1 MPKISTTHLPSTPD
15 LQASRRHFLAGAAA
29 VAVAGL
35 GGRAHALSA
44 DEAKALI
51 LKVTQEVQG
60 IINSGKSESA
70 MIRDFE
76 GIFKKYADVPRIAA
90 TLLGPPW
97 RSASS
102 SEKSAYVTALSGY
115 LSRKYGRQF
124 REFIGAQITLDK
136 ATDLGRKGVIV
147 ASTVKTD
154 VFAPFP
160 VEWHVIEAGGR
171 QTFFD
176 IIIEG
181 VRLLATE
188 RTEIRAILDRTGGSV
203 ASLTS
208 TLNRM
213 G

>member
-1 MPKISTTHLPSTPD
+1 MPTILTTPLPSNPNSVV
-15 LQASRRHFLAGAAA
+15 SRRHFLIGTG
-29 VAVAGL
+29 VLTLAGL
-35 GGRAHALSA
+35 GTRAQALSV
-44 DEAKALI
+44 DDAKSLI
-51 LKVTQEVQG
+51 LKVTGEVQA
-60 IINSGKSESA
+60 IINSGRSESA
-70 MIRDFE
+70 MINDFA
-76 GIFKKYADVPRIAA
+76 GIFQRYADVPRIAA

-97 RSASS
+97 RTAGPG
-102 SEKSAYVTALSGY
+102 EKSAYVTALSGY
-115 LSRKYGRQF
+115 LARKYGRQF
-124 REFIGAQITLDK
+124 REFVGAQITLTK

-154 VFAPFP
+154 VFEPFP

-188 RTEIRAILDRTGGSV
+188 RSEIRAILDRTDGSV
-203 ASLTS
+203 ASLAS
-208 TLNRM
+208 ALNKM